1 MLILKPVVTPI
12 SRLRN
17 QIIKRRLSDSPD
29 PLNLLVPSKVQKAL
43 RQRIVIKPRAAIDLA
58 RKETGQIEDGNMS
71 SRKLLEYFPSDNSDS
86 EEINLLVNKNKY
98 DIPTSFEEAILT
110 PQKAKWLAACL
121 EELMAMKSNNVYDVV
136 PTSSIKD
143 KTVKGRWVFAVK
155 NEPTGERFKAR
166 LVAK

>member
-29 PLNLLVPSKVQKAL
+29 PLNLLVPSKVHKVL

-58 RKETGQIEDGNMS
+58 RNETGQIEDGEMS
-71 SRKLLEYFPSDNSDS
+71 SRKLLEYSPSDNSDS
-86 EEINLLVNKNKY
+86 EEVNLLVNKNKY
-98 DIPTSFEEAILT
+98 EIPTTFEEAILT

-121 EELMAMKSNNVYDVV
+121 EELMAMKSNNVYDIV
-136 PTSSIKD
+136 PTSPVKD
-143 KTVKGRWVFAVK
+143 KTVKERWVFAVK
-155 NEPTGERFKAR
+155 NEPTGE
-166 LVAK
+166 